1 MRTGPG
7 RNRGEAEAFHL
18 SRDTRWSKTPD
29 TAEMFRVFLNQ
40 LCDDFDVHSFQNGPA
55 FLETL
60 QPSLYCAII
69 LDISLP
75 GMDGFEVL
83 RRTRSIDPTIPAIAL
98 TAHAGQNYRQRAV
111 EAGFNDFVTKPIHDL
126 EAFCRMV
133 IKTGEASAA

>member
-1 MRTGPG
+1 MTAARK
-7 RNRGEAEAFHL
+7 NIAVVED
-18 SRDTRWSKTPD
+18 SPD

-83 RRTRSIDPTIPAIAL
+83 RRTRSIDPTVPAIAL
-98 TAHAGQNYRQRAV
+98 TAHAGQNYRQLAV

-133 IKTGEASAA
+133 IKTAEASAA